1 MNNTRLKCS
10 VCGKNIYLGD
20 TVDYLYKTTKPTGT
34 KYQCCYTHYLK
45 AKDKNKRIFSRTEFG
60 MQPVKFDPQALKI
73 KPNRELEAIY
83 RVEQKYGID
92 CWNRTDAHFSN
103 DDDVQF
109 VRRLTNQAKQCPT
122 WMLNEY
128 LKDEI
133 KDLHFKGLSIQNI
146 SNKVNVNSRQV
157 KKVLRELKIERNRRG
172 LYVS

>member
-1 MNNTRLKCS
+1 MNNARSKCS

-20 TVDYLYKTTKPTGT
+20 TVGYLYKNGT

-45 AKDKNKRIFSRTEFG
+45 AKDKNKRIFSRAEFG
-60 MQPVKFDPQALKI
+60 RQPVKFDPQNLKF

-92 CWNRTDAHFSN
+92 CWTRTDKRFLN
-103 DDDVQF
+103 DDDVRF
-109 VRRLTNQAKQCPT
+109 VRRLKPCPT

-133 KDLHFKGLSIQNI
+133 KDLHFKGLSVQSI
-146 SNKVNVNSRQV
+146 SNRVNVNFRQV
-157 KKVLRELKIERNRRG
+157 KKMLRELKIEHNRRI
-172 LYVS
+172 S